1 MYKFYRLS
9 IVEMIVFWRKKFMEK
24 KYLVSWFDNAWHN
37 GIFYGKNVRDII
49 HQCMDIN
56 IHPKSIQDIEE

>member
-1 MYKFYRLS
+1 
-9 IVEMIVFWRKKFMEK
+9 MEK

-49 HQCMDIN
+49 HQCVDIN
-56 IHPKSIQDIEE
+56 IHPKDIKEIEE